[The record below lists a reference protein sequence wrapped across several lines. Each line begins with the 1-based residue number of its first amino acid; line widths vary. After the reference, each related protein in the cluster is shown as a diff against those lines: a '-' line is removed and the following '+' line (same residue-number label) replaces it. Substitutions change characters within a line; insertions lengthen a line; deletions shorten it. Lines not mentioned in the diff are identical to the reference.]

1 MRKRATYLQSMNIK
15 VLSASLLLL
24 TAGLPAMAQQATV
37 TEQTEVT
44 KSEFSALVAEL
55 GKLLDKDKKAEAEQL
70 FTEINKLAN
79 AEFGSTREKMRHAQN
94 DADKS
99 RYSALTVKQRNM
111 FAQVLKMRQ
120 ENIIANKQQIMEQLE
135 AFSATIE

>member
-1 MRKRATYLQSMNIK
+1 VRKRATYLQSMNIK

-24 TAGLPAMAQQATV
+24 TAGLPAMAQQTAA
-37 TEQTEVT
+37 TEQIEVT
-44 KSEFSALVAEL
+44 KSEFSALVTEL
-55 GKLLDKDKKAEAEQL
+55 GKMLDKDKKAEAEQL

-120 ENIIANKQQIMEQLE
+120 ENMIANKEQIMEQLE

>member
-1 MRKRATYLQSMNIK
+1 MNIK
-15 VLSASLLLL
+15 ILSASFLLL
-24 TAGLPAMAQQATV
+24 TAGVPAMAQQAV
-37 TEQTEVT
+37 ATEQTEVT
-44 KSEFSALVAEL
+44 KSEFSALVTEL

-94 DADKS
+94 EADKTK
-99 RYSALTVKQRNM
+99 YSALTVNQRNM
-111 FAQVLKMRQ
+111 FAQVLKLRQ
-120 ENIIANKQQIMEQLE
+120 ENIVANKQQIMEKLE

>member
-1 MRKRATYLQSMNIK
+1 MRKRATYQQSMNIK

-24 TAGLPAMAQQATV
+24 TAGLPAMAQQTV
-37 TEQTEVT
+37 ATEQAEVSR
-44 KSEFSALVAEL
+44 SEFSALVTEL

>member
-1 MRKRATYLQSMNIK
+1 MNIK
-15 VLSASLLLL
+15 ILSASFLLL
-24 TAGLPAMAQQATV
+24 TAGLPAMAQQAV
-37 TEQTEVT
+37 ATEQTEVT
-44 KSEFSALVAEL
+44 KSEFSALVTEL

-94 DADKS
+94 EADKS
-99 RYSALTVKQRNM
+99 KYSALTVNQRNM
-111 FAQVLKMRQ
+111 FAQVLKLRQ
-120 ENIIANKQQIMEQLE
+120 ENIVANKQQIMEKLE

>member
-24 TAGLPAMAQQATV
+24 TAGLPAMAQQAIV

-55 GKLLDKDKKAEAEQL
+55 GKLLDKDKKSEAEQL

>member
-1 MRKRATYLQSMNIK
+1 MNIRIVIASI
-15 VLSASLLLL
+15 VLSV
-24 TAGLPAMAQQATV
+24 AGLPVMAQQRAA
-37 TEQTEVT
+37 TEQSEVT
-44 KSEFSALVAEL
+44 RSEFSAVVAEL

-94 DADKS
+94 DGDKS
-99 RYSALTVKQRNM
+99 KYSALTVNQRNM

-120 ENIIANKQQIMEQLE
+120 EDIIANKQQIIEKLE
-135 AFSATIE
+135 AFAATIE

>member
-1 MRKRATYLQSMNIK
+1 
-15 VLSASLLLL
+15 
-24 TAGLPAMAQQATV
+24 MAQQAIV

-55 GKLLDKDKKAEAEQL
+55 GKLLDKDKKSEAEQL

-79 AEFGSTREKMRHAQN
+79 AEFGSTRAKMRHAQN

>member
-1 MRKRATYLQSMNIK
+1 MNIK
-15 VLSASLLLL
+15 ILSASFLLL
-24 TAGLPAMAQQATV
+24 TAGVPAMAQQAV
-37 TEQTEVT
+37 ATEQTEVT
-44 KSEFSALVAEL
+44 KSEFSALVTEL

-94 DADKS
+94 EADKS
-99 RYSALTVKQRNM
+99 KYSALTVNQRNM
-111 FAQVLKMRQ
+111 FAQVLKLRQ
-120 ENIIANKQQIMEQLE
+120 ENIVANKQQIMEKLE

>member
-1 MRKRATYLQSMNIK
+1 MNIK
-15 VLSASLLLL
+15 VLSASLLFL
-24 TAGLPAMAQQATV
+24 TAGLPAMAQQAV
-37 TEQTEVT
+37 ATEQAEVT
-44 KSEFSALVAEL
+44 KSEFSALVTEL

-70 FTEINKLAN
+70 FTEINRLAN

>member
-24 TAGLPAMAQQATV
+24 TAGLPAMAQQTAA

-44 KSEFSALVAEL
+44 KSEFSALVTEL
-55 GKLLDKDKKAEAEQL
+55 GKMLDKDKKAEAEQL

-120 ENIIANKQQIMEQLE
+120 ENMIANKQQIMEQLE

>member
-1 MRKRATYLQSMNIK
+1 MNIK
-15 VLSASLLLL
+15 VLSASFLLL
-24 TAGLPAMAQQATV
+24 TAGLHAMAQQAV
-37 TEQTEVT
+37 ATEQTEVT
-44 KSEFSALVAEL
+44 KSEFSAMVTEL

-94 DADKS
+94 EADKS
-99 RYSALTVKQRNM
+99 RYSALTVNQRNM
-111 FAQVLKMRQ
+111 FAQVLKLRQ
-120 ENIIANKQQIMEQLE
+120 ENMVANKQQIMEKLE